1 MSANPAQ
8 LDTPRSAPPPPL
20 QAPHAARAEAV
31 IDQLGTNA
39 HDGLSAADAAKRLAQ
54 HGRNELASAPPT
66 PWWRRLARQFADL
79 LVWILIAA
87 AFVSGLLG
95 EWIDVGAIFAI
106 VILNGVLG
114 FVQEGRAEEALA
126 ALRKLSSPKAKVV
139 RGGRSLN
146 IDAAELVPGDRVGLE
161 PGDRV
166 PADVRLISSAGLR
179 AEEAPLTGESVPS
192 DKDHRSVLDA
202 NAALGDRV
210 NMAYMGT
217 AIAAGTADAI
227 VVATGMNSEMGRIAG
242 LLAAQQPEATPLQLR
257 LAELGRTLLFVVLGI
272 VGVIFVVNV
281 IRSGD
286 LADAFLLSVSLAV
299 AAVPEG
305 MTAVVTVA
313 LALGLQRMARRNALI
328 RRLPS
333 VETLGAVTVIC
344 SDKTGT
350 LTRNEMTVRELDA
363 GGVRYEVSG
372 GGYAPEGDFSA
383 ASSVIDPQ
391 ATPELLELLT
401 VGALCNRA
409 QVAHDRASG
418 QWTVVGDPT
427 EGALVVAALKAG
439 VQTTERDRRVER
451 EIPFSSDRK
460 AMSVVTRRDGGQ
472 RVLYTKGAPEVVLG
486 MCTRERRGG
495 EIQPLSEARRAEVL
509 AVAHD
514 MAERALRVLALASRD
529 VADGGD
535 DVEESELVL
544 AGLAAMLDPPREEA
558 RGAVARCVTAGVRAI
573 MITGDHPDTAQAIA
587 RDLGILRQGDRGIVG
602 KDLDLLSD
610 ERLAAEVDD
619 VSVYARVTAEHKL
632 RIVNAWRARGQ
643 IVAMTGDGVNDAPAI
658 KAAHV
663 GIAMGVT
670 GTDVTKEASDMVL
683 TDDNF
688 VSIVN
693 AVEEGRTIYDNIR
706 KFVEYLL
713 ATNVGEVLLMLF
725 ATLAGWPAPLFPIQI
740 LWINLVTD
748 AVPAL
753 ALGVEPP
760 EPDVMRREPRAP
772 DERIVTRERGMR
784 VLFYG
789 VLNAAVSAI
798 AFAVIYDGNDANLP
812 AARTATFGTL
822 AFTQLLFSFG
832 CRSERYTLLQLGVF
846 TNKWLLGGVALSA
859 LVQIAVMTLPFL
871 TPLFKVSS
879 NGFSWWMV
887 AALSAA
893 PVIVLELVKLLRA
906 RFEHSPAPQQA

>member
-1 MSANPAQ
+1 MRGTSPDGPPQPLAELP
-8 LDTPRSAPPPPL
+8 TP
-20 QAPHAARAEAV
+20 PHAAQVDDLIRA
-31 IDQLGTNA
+31 LGTDA
-39 HDGLSAADAAKRLAQ
+39 QRGLSAEDAARRLER
-54 HGRNELASAPPT
+54 HGRNELVEAPPT

-79 LVWILIAA
+79 LVWILMAA
-87 AFVSGLLG
+87 AIVSGLLG
-95 EWIDVGAIFAI
+95 EWIDVFAIFAI

-114 FVQEGRAEEALA
+114 FVQEGRAEQALA

-139 RGGRSLN
+139 RDGKSQNL
-146 IDAAELVPGDRVGLE
+146 AAANLVPGDRIDLE

-166 PADVRLISSAGLR
+166 PADARLIRSAGLR
-179 AEEAPLTGESVPS
+179 AEEAALTGESVPS
-192 DKDHRSVLDA
+192 DKDHRSVLEPD
-202 NAALGDRV
+202 AALGDRA

-217 AIAAGTADAI
+217 TIASGTAGAV
-227 VVATGMNSEMGRIAG
+227 VVATGMQSEMGRIAG
-242 LLAAQQPEATPLQLR
+242 LLAAQPNETTPLQQR
-257 LAELGRTLLFVVLGI
+257 LGELGRTLLYVVLGI
-272 VGVIFVVNV
+272 VAVIFTVNV
-281 IRSGD
+281 LRHAEV
-286 LADAFLLSVSLAV
+286 ADAFLLSVSLAV

-363 GGVRYEVSG
+363 GGVRYEVTG
-372 GGYAPEGDFSA
+372 GGYDPEGEFRAGSERVDA
-383 ASSVIDPQ
+383 QRV
-391 ATPELLELLT
+391 PELLELLT
-401 VGALCNRA
+401 IGARCNRA
-409 QVAHDRASG
+409 QLSHDASSDK
-418 QWTVVGDPT
+418 WSVVGDPT
-427 EGALVVAALKAG
+427 EGALVVVAMKAKLAAA
-439 VQTTERDRRVER
+439 TSDRNIER

-460 AMSVVTRRDGGQ
+460 AMSVVVPAEGGGH
-472 RVLYTKGAPEVVLG
+472 VLYTKGAPEVVLG
-486 MCTRERRGG
+486 MCTHERRGS
-495 EIQPLSEARRAEVL
+495 EQLPLDDARRKEVL
-509 AVAHD
+509 AAAHE
-514 MAERALRVLALASRD
+514 MAERAMRVLALASRT
-529 VADGGD
+529 AANGGD
-535 DVEESELVL
+535 ELDERDLVF
-544 AGLAAMLDPPREEA
+544 AGLAAMIDPPREEA
-558 RGAVARCVTAGVRAI
+558 RGAVHRCVTAGVRPI

-587 RDLGILRQGDRGIVG
+587 RDLGILRKDDRALIGSE
-602 KDLDLLSD
+602 LDRLSD
-610 ERLAAEVDD
+610 AQLGDEVEK

-632 RIVNAWRARGQ
+632 RIVNAWRSRGA

-663 GIAMGVT
+663 GVAMGVT

-713 ATNVGEVLLMLF
+713 ATNVGEVLIMLF

-753 ALGVEPP
+753 ALGVEPA
-760 EPDVMRREPRAP
+760 EPDIMRRPPRAP
-772 DERIVTRERGMR
+772 DERIVTRERGLR

-789 VLNAAVSAI
+789 VLNAGVSAI
-798 AFAVIYDGNDANLP
+798 AFGSVYAGRAENLP
-812 AARTATFGTL
+812 AARTVTFAVL

-832 CRSERYTLLQLGVF
+832 CRSDKYPLFSLGLL
-846 TNKWLLGGVALSA
+846 TNKWLLGGIALSA
-859 LVQIAVMTLPFL
+859 LVQLMVMTIPFL
-871 TPLFKVSS
+871 EPFFKVDLSELTMS
-879 NGFSWWMV
+879 HWMMI
-887 AALSAA
+887 AALSAT
-893 PVIVLELVKLLRA
+893 PVIVLELTKLVRGGA
-906 RFEHSPAPQQA
+906 RKPQTI